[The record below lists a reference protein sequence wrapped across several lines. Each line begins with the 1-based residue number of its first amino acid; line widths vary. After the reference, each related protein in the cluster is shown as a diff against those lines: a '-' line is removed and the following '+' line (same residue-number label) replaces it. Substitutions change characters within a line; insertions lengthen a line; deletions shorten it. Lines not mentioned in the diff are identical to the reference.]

1 MAAILVEFNISDKIR
16 YFILENVLNNDT
28 CMEALGEELRFNW
41 KERRL
46 WCAGHIINL
55 MAYLI
60 LYGKDIKA
68 LKDKLEKAKDKIKQL
83 KL

>member
-1 MAAILVEFNISDKIR
+1 
-16 YFILENVLNNDT
+16 
-28 CMEALGEELRFNW
+28 MEALGKELRFNW
-41 KERRL
+41 KERQL